1 MPGPHDNRMKRL
13 VDADPQGFLSLLL
26 KDAVFT
32 QKLATEFVGKDL
44 YADALLEA
52 VYPMKRAINVI
63 ALADLSCNV

>member
-1 MPGPHDNRMKRL
+1 MPEPHDNRKKHL
-13 VDADPQGFLSLLL
+13 VDAEPQGFLSLQ
-26 KDAVFT
+26 DAIFT

-52 VYPMKRAINVI
+52 VYPMKRAINVV